1 MISGRGPAFA
11 VPLVA
16 FALAA
21 AAACSST
28 ETIGFIAAEAGAEG
42 ADAGAPRE
50 DGAAPGDAARDAA
63 SEAGSG
69 SCEGACKTTTLEAD
83 FGGKK
88 RALVRAQFGTQPGDG
103 GTDLHTESH
112 AGGSAA
118 CPTQQSPSTD
128 YTFIVSVLP
137 RGAVGRALSDR
148 EGLTSTFFDFKDDL
162 GLPPFTKA
170 VSVNVTVTAEDTA
183 TPPAW
188 VAFDVSAGFREG
200 KVSGHVYAEFCQSLS
215 E

>member
-11 VPLVA
+11 LPLVA

-21 AAACSST
+21 AAACSSN
-28 ETIGFIAAEAGAEG
+28 ENAGVVAAEAGA
-42 ADAGAPRE
+42 DASAPPE
-50 DGAAPGDAARDAA
+50 DGAAPVDAAR
-63 SEAGSG
+63 EAGSDAGPG

-112 AGGSAA
+112 AGGSPA

-148 EGLTSTFFDFKDDL
+148 DGLTSTFFDFKDDL

-188 VAFDVSAGFREG
+188 IAFDVSAGFREG
-200 KVSGHVYAEFCQSLS
+200 KVSGHVYAELCQSLS